1 MGFWLAV
8 HCEDVVLT
16 NRLIEFDIYLRQL
29 VTLGMK
35 RKPEKPNGYKRPKQ
49 NFEMKSPGLRKRQST
64 KVVSPGKK
72 RDEANANS

>member
-29 VTLGMK
+29 VTLGLK
-35 RKPEKPNGYKRPKQ
+35 RKPEKPNGYKRPK
-49 NFEMKSPGLRKRQST
+49 
-64 KVVSPGKK
+64 
-72 RDEANANS
+72 